1 MNLPLNPSPS
11 AGLSRREFFKVSAL
25 AGGGMLI
32 ARYLPTDLAAADA
45 AGATP
50 ATGPFAPNPFLR
62 ITPDGAITILAKHSE
77 MGQGVYTSIALCVA
91 EELDAD
97 WTKIKVEAAPAG
109 GAYAHTAFGMQ
120 MTGGSTSTWES
131 YQQMR
136 EAGATA

>member
-1 MNLPLNPSPS
+1 MNFTRTPL
-11 AGLSRREFFKVSAL
+11 AATEISRRQFLKVTAL

-32 ARYLPTDLAAADA
+32 GLHGSAVAADPNAIA
-45 AGATP
+45 ATAL
-50 ATGPFAPNPFLR
+50 GPFTPNPFLK
-62 ITPDGAITILAKHSE
+62 ITPDGTITILAKHSE
-77 MGQGVYTSIALCVA
+77 MGQGVYTSLAMVVA

-97 WTKIKVEAAPAG
+97 WTKIKVEAAPAA